1 MIGYIL
7 CSSGTVAIKEIRRY
21 QQNGNLLIPKQSFK
35 KLVRD
40 SVQDFKKD
48 IRFAR
53 DAILA
58 LQEAC
63 EDYLVQVLHDANTCA
78 IHAKRLTIK
87 VEDINLAITLG
98 RNKMQSM

>member
-63 EDYLVQVLHDANTCA
+63 EDYLVQVLHDL
-78 IHAKRLTIK
+78 HAKRLTIT